1 MSEGFAKVTLLPR
14 RIQQLYDR
22 LSSVYDPLTHYE
34 VPAIKRALEV
44 SAVGEGFRVLDAG
57 FGTGR
62 PLPEFAKKVGGAG
75 EVCGLEISTRM
86 MIKARKRLNAHGLN
100 ETVDLIIGDVHEV
113 PHPSSIFDVVCSSY
127 LLDLID
133 AAKIPRVL
141 SEFKRVLKPG
151 GRIVLVSLSK
161 GEKWYNNVRL
171 YEWIYARSPS
181 LLGGCRPILLKPYLQ
196 QLGFKNAIREFIH
209 TGYFMPTEIVWAERE

>member
-1 MSEGFAKVTLLPR
+1 MSERSAKVTLSPR
-14 RIQQLYDR
+14 GIRQLYDR

-44 SAVGEGFRVLDAG
+44 SAVGEGLKILDAG

-62 PLPEFAKKVGGAG
+62 TLLEFAKKVGNTG

-86 MIKARKRLNAHGLN
+86 MSKASKRLNAHGLN
-100 ETVDLIIGDVHEV
+100 ETVDLVLGDVHEM
-113 PHPSSIFDVVCSSY
+113 PHPSSIFDVVFSSY

-133 AAKIPRVL
+133 TTNIPSVL
-141 SEFKRVLKPG
+141 SEFKRVLKSG

-161 GEKWYNNVRL
+161 GEKWYDNMRL
-171 YEWIYARSPS
+171 YEWIYSHSPS
-181 LLGGCRPILLKPYLQ
+181 LLGGCRPVLLKPCLQ
-196 QLGFKNAIREFIH
+196 QLGFKNTAREFIYAGH
-209 TGYFMPTEIVWAERE
+209 LMPSEIVWAERT